1 MTDKLID
8 RRYGKQGL
16 PAPHDWNQTLE
27 TLLSH
32 KSIRAYLADPLPT
45 GTIEQLVVAAQSA
58 SSSSNLQTWSV
69 VAVEDVERKAKLA
82 ALANNQAHIL
92 QAPVLLVWLADLA
105 RLSRVAERQG
115 LPHEGLDYLESFLTA
130 AIDAALA
137 AQNAAVAAES
147 LGLGIVYIGA
157 LRNRPAEVA
166 ALLGLPPQTFAV
178 FGMCVKVILQHFRQL

>member
-45 GTIEQLVVAAQSA
+45 GPIEQLVVAAQSA

-130 AIDAALA
+130 AINEYDAIMNEFYTSHNLSNPGSWSEHSSQRIATR
-137 AQNAAVAAES
+137 ES
-147 LGLGIVYIGA
+147 LSGRDRLLEVLKTLGFP
-157 LRNRPAEVA
+157 L
-166 ALLGLPPQTFAV
+166 
-178 FGMCVKVILQHFRQL
+178 K